1 MAMPPFSVNPHRQDP
16 YKQFKF
22 RVLWDGRAVAGV
34 SRISPLRRSTEVIS
48 YRDGAAPSLQRRLPG
63 TTIYEPIMLERGR
76 THDAEFERW
85 ANKVWH
91 LGANEG
97 LEVSLA
103 DFRKDITIELH
114 NEAGQ
119 TVMAFQV
126 FRCWPSE
133 YVALS
138 ELHANA
144 DYVAFESLKLEHEG
158 WQRDQAVV
166 EPQEPSFSEPP

>member
-1 MAMPPFSVNPHRQDP
+1 MPPFSVNPHRQDP

-34 SRISPLRRSTEVIS
+34 SRISPLTRSTEVI
-48 YRDGAAPSLQRRLPG
+48 RFRAGAEPNVQRRLPG
-63 TTIYEPIMLERGR
+63 TTTYEPITLERGR
-76 THDAEFERW
+76 AHDVEFERW
-85 ANKVWH
+85 ANKVWN
-91 LGANEG
+91 LGANAG
-97 LEVSLA
+97 SEVSLA

-133 YVALS
+133 YVGLS

-144 DYVAFESLKLEHEG
+144 DSVAFESLKLEHEG
-158 WQRDQAVV
+158 WERDQAVV
-166 EPQEPSFSEPP
+166 EPQEPSFSDPP